1 MRNIKQLLR
10 KLLLFLLEKLNMP
23 KTYAEFSYK
32 NMDDIRLVFESAYV
46 DVLANLIGNTR
57 SLRVFKGP
65 EYFVLEYKKQ
75 NAVSIDYNYNN
86 PDLSINIKNNFSC
99 TVTGFDSIDE
109 NFIMGIVQRYL
120 KANDFIR

>member
-1 MRNIKQLLR
+1 
-10 KLLLFLLEKLNMP
+10 MP